1 MSFFDSLEIA
11 VSALKAERLRVDLAS
26 ANLANANA
34 TRSAEGGPYRRR
46 DAVLQ
51 SVPQSRGFGTELQR
65 AVQAVRIRSIVLDGV
80 FHHTGMG
87 FFAFKDVMTN
97 GERSEYTDWYFLKG
111 YPVRGPHDPN
121 YACWNGHGELPKLNL
136 ESKAARSSGEP

>member
-51 SVPQSRGFGTELQR
+51 SVPQSRGFGTELRR
-65 AVQAVRIRSIVLDGV
+65 AVQAVRIRSIVLDPRPPREV
-80 FHHTGMG
+80 FNPSHPDADEKGIVRLPNVSIVEETVNLMNASRSYEANIAAINVGREMADRAMRMG
-87 FFAFKDVMTN
+87 KS
-97 GERSEYTDWYFLKG
+97 R
-111 YPVRGPHDPN
+111 
-121 YACWNGHGELPKLNL
+121 
-136 ESKAARSSGEP
+136 